1 MSAGPELRLR
11 AALRELSD
19 VPPPADPAGAALAR
33 AGRDRRR
40 SGLLV
45 AGVAVGV
52 AVAVAVPTA
61 VLRDGPGTVPVPAG
75 TAAAPAAGP
84 PPPGRPAARRQVVS
98 AYNYVDDDMLSAVL
112 DPSTGGYV
120 PLDAHV
126 DLSPD
131 GRRVAVGAEW
141 DGESRLGIADRTAL
155 LRDGLDAVRWLDRR
169 VPWDGRAKWSPD
181 GKRLLLTAG
190 IKTGPPLRAYV
201 VDGDTGAVL
210 RELRFPSISE
220 PPALAFS
227 WSPDGREIFLPTS
240 WGAVQFFDLTG
251 RPTRRWQGL
260 GTDVTGWWSGSSPS
274 GRLLALETIGA
285 GPDTKSAVVVETGTG
300 RVVARLPEPA
310 RGPARPAGGDGAGRG
325 VVRRGAPA
333 AAASHGGRGPAEPD
347 TARAEPEPLAHRP
360 GVPDRR
366 CPAADD
372 ARAGRRRP
380 AGTGGLDGAAA
391 GGTAGPGRR
400 RRAGGR
406 ELPRR
411 RGDGLLSGGE
421 RPRVGPGW
429 PAAAAVA
436 SGNGDLSTARRRCGC
451 DSCGSSGSPRTGR
464 ASCWRPR
471 PATRSGCRSTTGCG
485 PPAAA
490 T

>member
-75 TAAAPAAGP
+75 TAATPAAGP

-98 AYNYVDDDMLSAVL
+98 AYNYVDDDLLSAVL

-126 DLSPD
+126 DLGPD

-141 DGESRLGIADRTAL
+141 DGESRLGIADRAAL

-169 VPWDGRAKWSPD
+169 VPWEGRAKWSPD

-260 GTDVTGWWSGSSPS
+260 DTDVTGWWSGSSPS

-310 RGPARPAGGDGAGRG
+310 PAPARPGQPAETGPVVGWYDEEHLLRLRATAAADRPSPTPPGPSPSPWLTGPASPTAAAPLLTTLALDVVDLRGR
-325 VVRRGAPA
+325 VVWTVPLPEAPRAQDAVVEPA
-333 AAASHGGRGPAEPD
+333 A
-347 TARAEPEPLAHRP
+347 
-360 GVPDRR
+360 
-366 CPAADD
+366 
-372 ARAGRRRP
+372 
-380 AGTGGLDGAAA
+380 
-391 GGTAGPGRR
+391 
-400 RRAGGR
+400 
-406 ELPRR
+406 
-411 RGDGLLSGGE
+411 
-421 RPRVGPGW
+421 
-429 PAAAAVA
+429 
-436 SGNGDLSTARRRCGC
+436 
-451 DSCGSSGSPRTGR
+451 GSSRGGV
-464 ASCWRPR
+464 
-471 PATRSGCRSTTGCG
+471 ATVF
-485 PPAAA
+485 
-490 T
+490 